1 MAAVERGMR
10 AAGKRGVSPLH
21 GHHPFHHPDNPGHPS
36 HHPFHHLDHPGHPSH
51 NPGHLPCLRHPDH
64 WLYRINSG
72 LPNVQDFKP
81 AVSSSSD
88 NGISQVHITLPF
100 FLKSLD

>member
-36 HHPFHHLDHPGHPSH
+36 HHPFHHLDHPGH
-51 NPGHLPCLRHPDH
+51 GVRTEYLRNEY
-64 WLYRINSG
+64 L
-72 LPNVQDFKP
+72 
-81 AVSSSSD
+81 
-88 NGISQVHITLPF
+88 
-100 FLKSLD
+100 